1 MFMRLTGCPLRYSFV
16 PMKDTYTLPHADLR
30 SLLYDTG
37 KYIQRTNFSQG
48 REAEKALQK
57 LEHTIETF
65 ECLAIGDRGLSLS
78 LTHIIADCR
87 TVTNP
92 QAHIICWIKL
102 LHGFNE
108 FIAFNLEHMD
118 EEVTPITQIC
128 DWPALAMA

>member
-1 MFMRLTGCPLRYSFV
+1 
-16 PMKDTYTLPHADLR
+16 MKDTYANLR

-37 KYIQRTNFSQG
+37 KYIQHTNFSLGQQTE
-48 REAEKALQK
+48 RALQK

-65 ECLAIGDRGLSLS
+65 ECQVVVNRSLSLS
-78 LTHIIADCR
+78 LAHIIADCR

-92 QAHIICWIKL
+92 QARIVCWIKL

-108 FIAFNLEHMD
+108 FVAFNLEHLD
-118 EEVTPITQIC
+118 GKATPITQIC